1 MKTLGLSQIV
11 KNEEHVIT
19 RMLDSIKPIVD
30 YLTFVDTG
38 STDNTIETIKNWAKE
53 NNIPCDVYE
62 REFDNFENCRNYAM
76 EMAKGKTDYCF
87 WLDADEVIKIS
98 PNFNKNKLDK
108 DLYMF
113 NTHINSMKYT
123 RNEMW
128 NSKKE
133 FKWYGPVHEFIVTK
147 DKNAKI
153 TSGVLDG
160 IDVIVSMD
168 GGSWKEETGKKY
180 RKHAEMLE
188 NYIDNDDRDPR
199 WIFYTAQSYHDS
211 ASLKNNQPENNER
224 LRRAMKYYQERI
236 DTGGGYFEER
246 YYAQFRMGTIMH
258 RLERPWTDVKNALMK
273 AYNIDPVR
281 GESFRVIIEYYQ
293 QMGDWNM
300 AYLYSK
306 FAYYTYHQNNPYPQ
320 RILFIDNTLYEWRFL
335 EFYSTACYYVNKK
348 DEAKRLFQEL
358 IKILNSKPEL
368 FTPQDV
374 EKIKRNE
381 HFFLK

>member
-19 RMLDSIKPIVD
+19 RMLNSIKPIVD

-38 STDNTIETIKNWAKE
+38 STDKTIETIKNWAKE
-53 NNIPCDVYE
+53 NDIPCDVYE

-87 WLDADEVIKIS
+87 WLDADEVLKIGD
-98 PNFNKNKLDK
+98 NFNKNNLTK

-123 RNEMW
+123 RNELW
-128 NSKKE
+128 NNKKD
-133 FKWYGPVHEFIVTK
+133 FKWYGPVHEFIVPK
-147 DKNAKI
+147 EKNTQL
-153 TSGVLDG
+153 TSGVAEG
-160 IDVIVSMD
+160 IDVFVSMD

-188 NYIDNDDRDPR
+188 DYINNTDRDAR

-211 ASLKNNQPENNER
+211 ASLKDNQPENRER
-224 LRRAMKYYQERI
+224 LRRALKYYQERVE
-236 DTGGGYFEER
+236 TPGGYFEER
-246 YYAQFRMGTIMH
+246 YYAQFRSGTILH
-258 RLERPWTDVKNALMK
+258 RLERPWTDVKNALLK

-293 QMGDWNM
+293 QIGDWNM
-300 AYLYSK
+300 AYLYSN
-306 FAYYTYHQNNPYPQ
+306 FSYHTYHQNNPYPQ

-335 EFYSTACYYVNKK
+335 EFYANACFYVNKK
-348 DEAKRLFQEL
+348 EEAKRLFQEL
-358 IKILNSKPEL
+358 VKILNSNPEL
-368 FTPQDV
+368 FTPADV
-374 EKIKRNE
+374 DKIRRNE
-381 HFFLK
+381 QFFLK